1 MLILNKGE
9 KMIINRLSVLLAERN
24 VRANRLA
31 VETGIAPSTLTRINN
46 NRSSQIDYET
56 LNSICNFFKITPNDF
71 FDYSPFDF
79 EVVLSTKEEI
89 KASDELTI
97 FIQVQKFNS
106 YIGTF
111 EFTGKYKNS
120 EDYVPTEFAS
130 DGTPE
135 NFMEVEILEV
145 VFPDELTSFVKFINN
160 QPLLEDASLS
170 LKMNTE
176 IYKKVEEALKEFT
189 KDYYNDEF
197 NDFLTNYVS
206 ILEPN
211 QVDKEIKS
219 KVSEIESRLRTNIM
233 PF

>member
-1 MLILNKGE
+1 
-9 KMIINRLSVLLAERN
+9 MIINRLSVLLAERN

>member
-1 MLILNKGE
+1 
-9 KMIINRLSVLLAERN
+9 MIINRLSVLLAERN

-170 LKMNTE
+170 LRMNTE

>member
-1 MLILNKGE
+1 
-9 KMIINRLSVLLAERN
+9 MIINRLSVLLAERN

-31 VETGIAPSTLTRINN
+31 VETGIAPSTLPRINN

-79 EVVLSTKEEI
+79 EVVLSTEEEI
-89 KASDELTI
+89 KASGELTI

-106 YIGTF
+106 YICTF

-219 KVSEIESRLRTNIM
+219 KVSEIESRLRTNLM

>member
-1 MLILNKGE
+1 
-9 KMIINRLSVLLAERN
+9 MIINRLSVLLAERN

-79 EVVLSTKEEI
+79 EVVLSTEEEI
-89 KASDELTI
+89 KASGELTI

-219 KVSEIESRLRTNIM
+219 KVSEIESRLRTNLM

>member
-1 MLILNKGE
+1 
-9 KMIINRLSVLLAERN
+9 MIINRLSVLLAERN

-31 VETGIAPSTLTRINN
+31 VETGIALSTLTRINN

-79 EVVLSTKEEI
+79 EVVLSTEEEI
-89 KASDELTI
+89 KASGELTI

-219 KVSEIESRLRTNIM
+219 KVSEIESRLRTNLM

>member
-1 MLILNKGE
+1 
-9 KMIINRLSVLLAERN
+9 MIISTIATLVYPVN

>member
-1 MLILNKGE
+1 
-9 KMIINRLSVLLAERN
+9 MIINRLSVLLAERN

-31 VETGIAPSTLTRINN
+31 IETGIAPSTLTRINN

-79 EVVLSTKEEI
+79 EVVLSTEEEI

-120 EDYVPTEFAS
+120 KDYVPTEFAS

-219 KVSEIESRLRTNIM
+219 KVSEIENRLRTNIM

>member
-1 MLILNKGE
+1 
-9 KMIINRLSVLLAERN
+9 
-24 VRANRLA
+24 
-31 VETGIAPSTLTRINN
+31 
-46 NRSSQIDYET
+46 
-56 LNSICNFFKITPNDF
+56 
-71 FDYSPFDF
+71 
-79 EVVLSTKEEI
+79 
-89 KASDELTI
+89 
-97 FIQVQKFNS
+97 
-106 YIGTF
+106 
-111 EFTGKYKNS
+111 
-120 EDYVPTEFAS
+120 
-130 DGTPE
+130 
-135 NFMEVEILEV
+135 MEVEILEV

-219 KVSEIESRLRTNIM
+219 KVSEIESRLRTNLM

>member
-1 MLILNKGE
+1 
-9 KMIINRLSVLLAERN
+9 MIINRLSVLLAERN

-31 VETGIAPSTLTRINN
+31 IETGIAPSTLTRINN

-79 EVVLSTKEEI
+79 EVVLSTEEEI

-120 EDYVPTEFAS
+120 KDYVPTEFAS

>member
-1 MLILNKGE
+1 
-9 KMIINRLSVLLAERN
+9 MIINRLSVLLAERN
-24 VRANRLA
+24 IRANRLA

-79 EVVLSTKEEI
+79 EVVLSTEEEI
-89 KASDELTI
+89 KAYDELTI

-111 EFTGKYKNS
+111 EFTGKYKNR

-135 NFMEVEILEV
+135 DFMEVEILEV

-176 IYKKVEEALKEFT
+176 VYKKVEEALKEFT

-197 NDFLTNYVS
+197 NDFLKNYVS

-219 KVSEIESRLRTNIM
+219 KVSEIENRLRTNIM

>member
-1 MLILNKGE
+1 
-9 KMIINRLSVLLAERN
+9 MIINRLSVLLAERN

-79 EVVLSTKEEI
+79 EVVLSTEEEI
-89 KASDELTI
+89 KASGELTI

>member
-1 MLILNKGE
+1 
-9 KMIINRLSVLLAERN
+9 MIINRLSVLLAERN

-79 EVVLSTKEEI
+79 EVVLSTEEEI
-89 KASDELTI
+89 KASGELTI

-211 QVDKEIKS
+211 QVNKEIKS

>member
-1 MLILNKGE
+1 
-9 KMIINRLSVLLAERN
+9 MIINRLSVLLAERN

-79 EVVLSTKEEI
+79 EVVLSTEEEI

>member
-1 MLILNKGE
+1 
-9 KMIINRLSVLLAERN
+9 MIINRLSVLLAERN

-79 EVVLSTKEEI
+79 EVVLYTEEEI
-89 KASDELTI
+89 KASGELTI

-219 KVSEIESRLRTNIM
+219 KVSEIESRLRTNLM

>member
-1 MLILNKGE
+1 
-9 KMIINRLSVLLAERN
+9 MIINRLSVLLAERN

-79 EVVLSTKEEI
+79 EVVLSTEEEI

-120 EDYVPTEFAS
+120 KDYVPTEFAS

>member
-1 MLILNKGE
+1 M
-9 KMIINRLSVLLAERN
+9 NRRN
-24 VRANRLA
+24 
-31 VETGIAPSTLTRINN
+31 
-46 NRSSQIDYET
+46 
-56 LNSICNFFKITPNDF
+56 F
-71 FDYSPFDF
+71 
-79 EVVLSTKEEI
+79 
-89 KASDELTI
+89 I

-219 KVSEIESRLRTNIM
+219 KVSEIESRLRTNLM

>member
-1 MLILNKGE
+1 
-9 KMIINRLSVLLAERN
+9 MIINRLSVLLAERN

-31 VETGIAPSTLTRINN
+31 IETGIAPSTLTRINN
-46 NRSSQIDYET
+46 NRSSKIDYET

-79 EVVLSTKEEI
+79 EVVLSTEEEI

-120 EDYVPTEFAS
+120 KDYVPTEFAS

>member
-1 MLILNKGE
+1 
-9 KMIINRLSVLLAERN
+9 MIINRLSVLLAERN

-219 KVSEIESRLRTNIM
+219 KVSEIESRLRTNLM

>member
-1 MLILNKGE
+1 
-9 KMIINRLSVLLAERN
+9 MIINRLSVLLAERN

-79 EVVLSTKEEI
+79 EVVLSTEEEI
-89 KASDELTI
+89 KASGELTI

-120 EDYVPTEFAS
+120 EAYVPTEFAS

-219 KVSEIESRLRTNIM
+219 KVSEIESRLRTNLM

>member
-1 MLILNKGE
+1 
-9 KMIINRLSVLLAERN
+9 ERN

>member
-1 MLILNKGE
+1 
-9 KMIINRLSVLLAERN
+9 MIINRLSILLAERN
-24 VRANRLA
+24 IRANRLA
-31 VETGIAPSTLTRINN
+31 VETGIAQSTLTRITN
-46 NRSSQIDYET
+46 NRSSQIDYDT
-56 LNSICNFFKITPNDF
+56 LNKICNFFKITPNDF

-79 EVVLSTKEEI
+79 EVVLSTEEEI
-89 KASDELTI
+89 KAFGELSV

-106 YIGTF
+106 YIGTI
-111 EFTGKYKNS
+111 ELTGKYKNK
-120 EDYVPTEFAS
+120 EDYVPTDFAS

-135 NFMEVEILEV
+135 DFMEIEILEI
-145 VFPDELTSFVKFINN
+145 VFPDELTNFFDFINN
-160 QPLLEDASLS
+160 QPLLEGVSLS
-170 LKMNTE
+170 SKMNTE

-197 NDFLTNYVS
+197 DDFLTSYVS

-219 KVSEIESRLRTNIM
+219 KVSEIENRLRTNII

>member
-1 MLILNKGE
+1 
-9 KMIINRLSVLLAERN
+9 
-24 VRANRLA
+24 
-31 VETGIAPSTLTRINN
+31 
-46 NRSSQIDYET
+46 
-56 LNSICNFFKITPNDF
+56 
-71 FDYSPFDF
+71 
-79 EVVLSTKEEI
+79 
-89 KASDELTI
+89 
-97 FIQVQKFNS
+97 
-106 YIGTF
+106 
-111 EFTGKYKNS
+111 
-120 EDYVPTEFAS
+120 
-130 DGTPE
+130 
-135 NFMEVEILEV
+135 MEVEILAV

-219 KVSEIESRLRTNIM
+219 KVSEIESRLRTNLM